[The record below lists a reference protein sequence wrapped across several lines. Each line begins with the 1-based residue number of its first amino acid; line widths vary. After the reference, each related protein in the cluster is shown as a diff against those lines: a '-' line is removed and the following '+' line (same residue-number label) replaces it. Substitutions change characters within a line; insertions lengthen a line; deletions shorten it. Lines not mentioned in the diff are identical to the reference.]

1 LQQASGSHEY
11 TYEYIQTGSVEQ
23 KKWDILDEIIII
35 VLFA

>member
-1 LQQASGSHEY
+1 LQQASSSHEY
-11 TYEYIQTGSVEQ
+11 TNEYIQNGSVEQ